1 MSATTAPAPPAAR
14 PEPVSSG
21 SAHRLFAIRLLTY
34 VTNHVVAHVPS
45 FALRALWYRRA
56 LGVTLAPGAGI
67 HLGCHVWFYGPGQMR
82 RDGVAI
88 GVNSR
93 INRNCCLDVRGGLR
107 IGDAVSVSPDVVVLT
122 ASHRVDDPSF
132 RVETRPVV
140 IEDNV
145 WIGTRATILPGVTL
159 GRGAVVC
166 AGAVVTRDVAPLAIV
181 AGVPARPVGE
191 RPADAAAY
199 SLDSGFPLF
208 E

>member
-1 MSATTAPAPPAAR
+1 MSATAAPAPPAAR
-14 PEPVSSG
+14 PEPTDSG
-21 SAHRLFAIRLLTY
+21 PGHRLLAVRLLTY
-34 VTNHVVAHVPS
+34 ATNHVVAHVPS
-45 FALRALWYRRA
+45 FALRRLWYRRA
-56 LGVTLAPGAGI
+56 LGMSLARGAGI
-67 HLGCHVWFYGPGQMR
+67 HLGCHVWFYGPGQIR
-82 RDGVAI
+82 RDGVEI

-93 INRNCCLDVRGGLR
+93 VNRNCCLDVRGGLQ
-107 IGDAVSVSPDVVVLT
+107 IGDDVSVSPDVVVLT

-140 IEDNV
+140 MEDNV

-159 GRGAVVC
+159 GRGSVVC

-191 RPADAAAY
+191 RPAAAATY
-199 SLDSGFPLF
+199 SLDSGFPMF

>member
-1 MSATTAPAPPAAR
+1 MSAVASPPPTAR
-14 PEPVSSG
+14 PEPESTG
-21 SAHRLFAIRLLTY
+21 PAHRLLAVRLITY

-45 FALRALWYRRA
+45 FALRSLWYRRA
-56 LGVTLAPGAGI
+56 LGVSLAPGAGI
-67 HLGCHVWFYGPGQMR
+67 HLGCHLWFYGPGQMR

-107 IGDAVSVSPDVVVLT
+107 IGDDVSVSPDVVVLT
-122 ASHRVDDPSF
+122 ASHRVDDPEF

-140 IEDNV
+140 MEDNV

-159 GRGAVVC
+159 GRGSVVC
-166 AGAVVTRDVAPLAIV
+166 AGAVVTRDVEPLAIV

-191 RPADAAAY
+191 RPAEAAAY
-199 SLDSGFPLF
+199 TLDSGFPKF